1 MENYLAELREK
12 IRVLAEDIRRKE
24 VEIKSKTDLS
34 QKTINDLKRDVEI
47 YKGELKNSTIE
58 LGEK

>member
-1 MENYLAELREK
+1 LENYLAELREK

-24 VEIKSKTDLS
+24 VDIKSKTDLS

>member
-24 VEIKSKTDLS
+24 VDIKSKTDLS